1 MSWKVDEISLHL
13 LNAFKVHGCPIL
25 KPGNE
30 VLLIT
35 KNKNGQDKQTVLG
48 DFINFPTHQL
58 LTHQLPTR
66 QLLLYLTISPT
77 ITQEIPTRQPLLKL
91 YQLVNLTNSS
101 TRKQNVPTRQP

>member
-1 MSWKVDEISLHL
+1 MGPE
-13 LNAFKVHGCPIL
+13 NFAPIGPTVQKL
-25 KPGNE
+25 RHFFE
-30 VLLIT
+30 V
-35 KNKNGQDKQTVLG
+35 QG

-58 LTHQLPTR
+58 LTRQLPTR